1 MFKRWYL
8 VRYGTAS
15 LSVKPSYMIIKAFSR
30 KNAYKRIKKTLP
42 SNYLV
47 TDIYR
52 CPRWCEPKKPRK
64 NLLYI
69 DRDKRFDE

>member
-1 MFKRWYL
+1 MNLFKRQYV

-15 LSVKPSYMIIKAFSR
+15 LSIQPSYMVVKAFSR
-30 KNAYKRIKKTLP
+30 KDAYKRVKKTLP

-52 CPRWCEPKKPRK
+52 CPRWLKPKKNVRYYEP
-64 NLLYI
+64 
-69 DRDKRFDE
+69 DKRYDE

>member
-1 MFKRWYL
+1 MFKRTYV

-15 LSVKPSYMIIKAFSR
+15 LSIKPTYMLVKAFSR
-30 KNAYKRIKKTLP
+30 KDAYKRVKKTLP

-52 CPRWCEPKKPRK
+52 CPRW
-64 NLLYI
+64 LI
-69 DRDKRFDE
+69 RDKKSRYEPDKRYDE